1 MAQWRTSRGGQYDRD
16 RVRNR
21 PALHERHGRSGA
33 RFVRAIPDSC
43 WNFPIGARHSRF
55 VLKFPD
61 SCARFPIEVMGRLP
75 SGAIRSTPWGESLHP
90 PASPGANRSSV
101 WSIFP
106 DWCSNFPI
114 GAFWSIGTE
123 LAYSVGHEPIREVGC
138 HEPQGPRGRPF
149 AGVFRKQRAE
159 QKHFQPID
167 ALPVRKP
174 SKSRQRV
181 FGSARVLLS
190 ATACSLPPL
199 PTP

>member
-1 MAQWRTSRGGQYDRD
+1 MAQWRTSRGGEYDRD

-61 SCARFPIEVMGRLP
+61 SCARFPIGARDSQSRSWAGCRVGRFAP
-75 SGAIRSTPWGESLHP
+75 PPGANRSTPWGESLHP
-90 PASPGANRSSV
+90 PASPGANRSIV

-114 GAFWSIGTE
+114 GAFGGLARHLHLSWGMSRAARSVATGAMRATGATVRGPLLHTRLRGFSFPFNSLSI
-123 LAYSVGHEPIREVGC
+123 
-138 HEPQGPRGRPF
+138 PQ
-149 AGVFRKQRAE
+149 KE
-159 QKHFQPID
+159 I
-167 ALPVRKP
+167 
-174 SKSRQRV
+174 
-181 FGSARVLLS
+181 LS
-190 ATACSLPPL
+190 
-199 PTP
+199 